1 MRMGNYFRVS
11 PLPATVMSAKR
22 SESGRSEFGI
32 HHVTVVPT
40 NFQADDDEDDTARTP
55 SR

>member
-1 MRMGNYFRVS
+1 MRMGNYFPVS
-11 PLPATVMSAKR
+11 TLRRTVMSAKR
-22 SESGRSEFGI
+22 TEPDRSEFGI

-40 NFQADDDEDDTARTP
+40 NFQSEDDEDDTAGTP